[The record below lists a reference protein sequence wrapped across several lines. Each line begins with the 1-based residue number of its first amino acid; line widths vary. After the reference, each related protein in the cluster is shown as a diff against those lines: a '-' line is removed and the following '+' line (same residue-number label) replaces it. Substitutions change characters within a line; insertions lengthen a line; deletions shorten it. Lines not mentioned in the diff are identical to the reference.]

1 MTSPTTTGTEAIYLI
16 GDNADGLN
24 VDRNSVTYTSAL
36 TQDDT
41 TAILVTLDNLS
52 ASSDNVSIC
61 GNSVFGTLGLL
72 GGTTGFVGIGFS
84 PNSEVNN
91 CSISDNSIRMSSTN
105 PASDTMKHGI
115 VMYLTDTTTM
125 GTVLWYLN
133 VCGNKISDA
142 NTSSGQATATA
153 TVAATPSTA
162 TLTIGGQALTPAAGP
177 RTPGA
182 NDYNSTLG
190 TVALIRADIVA
201 AINDAA
207 NSFAAIA
214 TASSGVGGTLNLTA
228 VPAGSLGNAVTLT
241 SSDPT
246 ITVSDA
252 TLTGGLD
259 PDESTA
265 LNLSVAIDAL
275 PEYSAVAASNVVTVT
290 GLPGVLGNAV
300 LFAAT
305 GSSPNNF
312 TFSPEDQRMAGAEPK
327 IGPPLIG

>member
-1 MTSPTTTGTEAIYLI
+1 MRRLISAQPPFTMLVANLAGGSNPSRGPSGNPVKIRKSFTFQHFPELSGRGPEITPQSLSTPGVGTSWGHVEYTVPPVPVNATGTITVASNAFGGPTTVRIGQYELTTGDDFAI
-16 GDNADGLN
+16 
-24 VDRNSVTYTSAL
+24 
-36 TQDDT
+36 
-41 TAILVTLDNLS
+41 
-52 ASSDNVSIC
+52 
-61 GNSVFGTLGLL
+61 
-72 GGTTGFVGIGFS
+72 GTTV
-84 PNSEVNN
+84 
-91 CSISDNSIRMSSTN
+91 
-105 PASDTMKHGI
+105 
-115 VMYLTDTTTM
+115 
-125 GTVLWYLN
+125 
-133 VCGNKISDA
+133 
-142 NTSSGQATATA
+142 QATATA
-153 TVAATPSTA
+153 TVTANPSSA
-162 TLTIGGQALTPAAGP
+162 TLTIGGQALTPAGGP
-177 RTPGA
+177 RTPGSD
-182 NDYNSTLG
+182 DYNNTLG
-190 TVALIRADIVA
+190 TVALIRANIVA

-312 TFSPEDQRMAGAEPK
+312 TFSPDDQRMAGAEPK
-327 IGPPLIG
+327 IGPPVIA